1 MAVGAGKH
9 KLISEENGLIF
20 SRVKNKDKVVIG
32 INLPKGKKVIKI
44 FSVYKNTDKLFDFYS
59 KKKVIIKD
67 GIAYLDSPYEF
78 ILIEK
83 MK

>member
-59 KKKVIIKD
+59 KKKGDYKRWYSLL
-67 GIAYLDSPYEF
+67 GFPL
-78 ILIEK
+78 
-83 MK
+83 

>member
-44 FSVYKNTDKLFDFYS
+44 SSVYKNTDKLFDFYS
-59 KKKVIIKD
+59 KKKGDYKRWYSLL
-67 GIAYLDSPYEF
+67 GFL
-78 ILIEK
+78 L
-83 MK
+83 